1 MFQEADVVAVI
12 LWLAEYYGAKAE
24 IAAKCCR
31 RIELLCQGI
40 GSEANC
46 EAAVNAGGCS
56 AVMAALGLHSDDARP
71 CGTPAVRLFEP
82 LPAVAQHS
90 VPRLSQREPQ
100 TTGSDAS
107 NALTTTKAVTVPI

>member
-56 AVMAALGLHSDDARP
+56 AVVAALSLHSDDA
-71 CGTPAVRLFEP
+71 AVRD
-82 LPAVAQHS
+82 
-90 VPRLSQREPQ
+90 
-100 TTGSDAS
+100 TGRAALRAIAS
-107 NALTTTKAVTVPI
+107 GGAAFRSAALAAGAANDWL